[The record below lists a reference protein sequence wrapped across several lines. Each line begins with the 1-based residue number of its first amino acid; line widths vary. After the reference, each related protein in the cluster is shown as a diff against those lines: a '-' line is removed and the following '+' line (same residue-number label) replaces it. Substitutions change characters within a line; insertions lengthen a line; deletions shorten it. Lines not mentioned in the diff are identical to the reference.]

1 MFRTIVVPLDG
12 SPFAEQAL
20 PWALHLARRAGASL
34 ELLRGHVLYALTQP
48 AAAWAPFDPVAEADC
63 KQEEW
68 AYLDAVARR
77 LADAAPVSIT
87 KTLVDGLEAE
97 GIRKRVRGGG
107 ADLVVMATHGRGP
120 LGRFFLGSVAD
131 VLVRETAVP
140 VLLVRPRGAGPGSG
154 AGATA
159 EDVLVPLDG
168 PSLAEQILGPAA
180 DLARLAGA
188 RCTLLRV
195 LPPAT
200 FSRRP
205 AALEEEPHAR
215 ALAYLEAVA
224 ERLRGQ
230 GLSVQTR
237 VVASARPARAIL
249 REARE
254 GTVIALATHG
264 RGGVPR
270 LVLGSVADKV
280 IRAAP
285 GPVLVYRP
293 PTG

>member
-1 MFRTIVVPLDG
+1 MFRTIVILLDG

-34 ELLRGHVLYALTQP
+34 ELVRGHVLYALTQP

-63 KQEEW
+63 KQEER
-68 AYLDAVARR
+68 AYLDAVAHRV
-77 LADAAPVSIT
+77 ADAAPVSIT
-87 KTLVDGLEAE
+87 ETLVDGLETE
-97 GIRKRVRGGG
+97 GILQRVRDGR

-131 VLVRETAVP
+131 VLVRETSVP
-140 VLLVRPRGAGPGSG
+140 VLLVRPHGAGLDSG
-154 AGATA
+154 AAA

-168 PSLAEQILGPAA
+168 SPLAEQILGPAA

-200 FSRRP
+200 FSGRS
-205 AALEEEPHAR
+205 AALEEVPHTR

-237 VVASARPARAIL
+237 VVVAARPARAIL

-270 LVLGSVADKV
+270 VVLGSVADKV